1 MNEMNKECD
10 VCMLSIERLMMMSME
25 DVNAEEARLNKMLVE
40 EDTQKEAMRKKYDL
54 SSVSYDSDIWMMYE
68 EILYDINYIERELE
82 VIEDYRKYYDYYW
95 DMI

>member
-1 MNEMNKECD
+1 
-10 VCMLSIERLMMMSME
+10 MLSIERLMMMSME

-54 SSVSYDSDIWMMYE
+54 SSVNYDSDIWMMYE

>member
-1 MNEMNKECD
+1 
-10 VCMLSIERLMMMSME
+10 MLSIERLMMMSME

-40 EDTQKEAMRKKYDL
+40 EDAQKEAMRKKYDL

>member
-1 MNEMNKECD
+1 
-10 VCMLSIERLMMMSME
+10 MLSIERLMMMSME